1 MRNKQYILSVV
12 VCLLPIVLGIVL
24 WNRLPAQ
31 IAIHFDAAGN
41 PDNYAPKALAVFGL
55 PVFFAA
61 INAFGIFSM
70 TKDPK
75 AERQSKTMRKMACW
89 LCPVLCN
96 IIMPIT
102 LFIALGE
109 DIPIGM
115 IVIALVGVIITVIGN
130 YLPKCKRNYTIG
142 IKLPWT
148 LNDEDNW
155 NHTHRFS
162 GFVWTAVG
170 ILLVIN
176 AFVQISYLNITL
188 FAILIF
194 LPFIYSYVY
203 YRKQQQENC

>member
-24 WNRLPAQ
+24 WNRLPEQ
-31 IAIHFDAAGN
+31 IAIHFNAAGN
-41 PDNYAPKALAVFGL
+41 PDNYAPKALTVFGL

-75 AERQSKTMRKMACW
+75 AERQSQTMRKMACW
-89 LCPVLCN
+89 LCPILSN

-109 DIPIGM
+109 NIPIGM

-162 GFVWTAVG
+162 GFVWTIVG

-188 FAILIF
+188 FVILIF